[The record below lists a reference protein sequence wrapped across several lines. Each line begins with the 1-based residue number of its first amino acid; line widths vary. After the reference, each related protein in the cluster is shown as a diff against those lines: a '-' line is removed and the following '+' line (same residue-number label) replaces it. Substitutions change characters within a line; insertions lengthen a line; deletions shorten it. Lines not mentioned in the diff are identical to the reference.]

1 MNTTFLTNEKIKEFI
16 QELKNKKIENLL
28 KSNEWKKFKKV
39 VLTENKNKINLR
51 KKLKW
56 ILR

>member
-28 KSNEWKKFKKV
+28 KSNEWKKFKK
-39 VLTENKNKINLR
+39 
-51 KKLKW
+51 
-56 ILR
+56 